1 MVSDLDNK
9 VIKFIGELVD
19 NRHDDKDLKIIK
31 DLGFYLSDLVELKR
45 LKNNNNY
52 DEVYDLEIEIVKT
65 YHNYNF
71 MDIVMRYNM
80 VDRYYDILK
89 SIGNVI

>member
-1 MVSDLDNK
+1 M
-9 VIKFIGELVD
+9 
-19 NRHDDKDLKIIK
+19 
-31 DLGFYLSDLVELKR
+31 
-45 LKNNNNY
+45 
-52 DEVYDLEIEIVKT
+52 YDLEIEIVKT